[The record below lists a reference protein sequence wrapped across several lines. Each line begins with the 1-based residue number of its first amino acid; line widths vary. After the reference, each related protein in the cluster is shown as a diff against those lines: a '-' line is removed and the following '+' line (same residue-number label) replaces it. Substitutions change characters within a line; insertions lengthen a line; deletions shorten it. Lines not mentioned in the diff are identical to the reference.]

1 MLHSVFHALNEHHI
15 SLEHMILK
23 PNMVVPG
30 IDLRTA
36 DPEEV
41 ASETLKVLRR
51 TVPAAVPS
59 INFLSGGQGPEE
71 ATRNLNA
78 INQPGESAPW
88 QLSISYGRALQ
99 QPALH
104 AWRGKSENDVKTQQ
118 ALLNRARLNSL
129 ARQGK
134 YESE

>member
-1 MLHSVFHALNEHHI
+1 
-15 SLEHMILK
+15 MILK

-30 IDLRTA
+30 KACRRA
-36 DPEEV
+36 DPDEV
-41 ASETLKVLRR
+41 ARATLAVLRR

-71 ATRNLNA
+71 ATANLNA
-78 INQPGESAPW
+78 INRLRGKASW

-104 AWRGKSENDVKTQQ
+104 AWQGKAENVAAAQQ
-118 ALLNRARLNSL
+118 ALAMRARLNSL
-129 ARQGK
+129 ARRGE
-134 YESE
+134 YSADLERV